1 MRKILTTFA
10 ALHALLVAVLFTTAA
25 QAATAP
31 LRTDHLTSRLVAA
44 ATAVTPGQA
53 LDVGLLLEHDP
64 HWHTYW
70 QNAGDSGSAT
80 QMAFTLPD
88 GFSASDIRWPVPE
101 RIPVLGL
108 VNYGYSDRA
117 LLPVRITVPAP
128 LPAGEVTLVLK
139 ADWLICEE
147 ECIPGEGEYRLTL
160 PVAAAGT
167 SVGASGATDP
177 RWAADFAR
185 AEARQPRTDAAVRAG
200 YRVDG
205 DTLTLDF
212 SGAALPADLS
222 AWTLFPE
229 AAQFITNAATPVWQ
243 RTDTG
248 WQARL
253 PVSEY
258 FAGAQPVFPV
268 LLARGDEGLRVEAA
282 LVPAAATGQA
292 GESAAGTTL
301 WLALILALAGGLVLN
316 LMPCVFPVLSFKAMG
331 ALEHADDRR
340 ALRRHGLFYTAGVVL
355 SFLALAGVLLALR
368 QAGSQIG
375 WGFQL
380 QEPRFVAGLAI
391 LMFVMAMS
399 FAGLLELGARL
410 AGLGQSLT
418 EAQGD
423 RGAFFTGVL
432 ACVVASP
439 CTAPFMGTALGFA
452 LAQPAVVA
460 LAVFAA
466 LGLGLA
472 LPMLLLGF
480 VPALARL
487 LPRPGA
493 WMEGFR
499 QFLAFPLLLTVIW
512 LVWVYGEQTSAL
524 DMAWLLA
531 ALTLIAFG
539 LWLRARPA
547 ARAPAWQRL
556 RQGIALLA
564 IVAGAVVPLTWVP
577 PVAVAAAAQ
586 QDDAWSEARLAEL
599 RAAGKP
605 VLVNM
610 TAAWCITCLANERST
625 LSADSVRQALADK
638 GVTYL
643 KGDWTR
649 RDPAISRYLESF
661 GRNGVPLYV
670 LYPAGGEPEVLP
682 QILTPALVQAALDKL

>member
-1 MRKILTTFA
+1 MRQLRYTVF
-10 ALHALLVAVLFTTAA
+10 ALLALCFGQLALASSPV
-25 QAATAP
+25 
-31 LRTDHLTSRLVAA
+31 LRTDHLNSRLVAA
-44 ATAVTPGQA
+44 TTAVVPGETLQ
-53 LDVGLLLEHDP
+53 VGLLLEHDP

-80 QMAFTLPD
+80 QMAFTLPLD
-88 GFSASDIRWPVPE
+88 FTASDIRWPIPE

-108 VNYGYSDRA
+108 VNYGYSNRA
-117 LLPVRITVPAP
+117 LLPVDVRVPAG
-128 LPAGEVTLVLK
+128 LKADSITLTLK

-147 ECIPGEGEYRLTL
+147 ECIPGEGEYAITL
-160 PVAAAGT
+160 PVAATAELDT
-167 SVGASGATDP
+167 
-177 RWAADFAR
+177 RWAQDFAR
-185 AEARQPRTDAAVRAG
+185 AEARQPKSDSWIQARYQVE
-200 YRVDG
+200 G
-205 DTLTLDF
+205 DTLVLHF
-212 SGAALPADLS
+212 SGHDLPADIRD
-222 AWTLFPE
+222 WTLFPGIS
-229 AAQFITNAATPVWQ
+229 QLITNAATPIWQ
-243 RTDTG
+243 QTSNG
-248 WQARL
+248 WQATL
-253 PVSEY
+253 PLSEY
-258 FAGAQPVFPV
+258 FAGSPAVFPV
-268 LLARGDEGLRVEAA
+268 LLAKGDTGLQVEAT
-282 LVPAAATGQA
+282 LSPAAPPASRQTA
-292 GESAAGTTL
+292 GDSTTV

-331 ALEHADDRR
+331 ALQHADDKQ

-355 SFLALAGVLLALR
+355 SFLALAGVLLVLR
-368 QAGSQIG
+368 EAGEQIG

-380 QEPRFVAGLAI
+380 QEPRFVAALAI
-391 LMFVMAMS
+391 LIFVMAMS

-410 AGLGQSLT
+410 AGIGQSLT
-418 EAQGD
+418 EGQGD
-423 RGAFFTGVL
+423 RSAFFTGVL

-480 VPALARL
+480 VPALASL

-512 LVWVYGEQTSAL
+512 LVWVYGEQTSTL

-539 LWLRARPA
+539 LWLLSRPA
-547 ARAPAWQRL
+547 LRHPFWQRS
-556 RQGIALLA
+556 RKTIALLA
-564 IVAGAVVPLTWVP
+564 IAIGVISPLLQKPTEPANTTVSNSHE
-577 PVAVAAAAQ
+577 
-586 QDDAWSEARLAEL
+586 AWSDIRLSTL
-599 RAAGKP
+599 RAEKRP

-610 TAAWCITCLANERST
+610 TAAWCITCLANEHST
-625 LSADSVRQALADK
+625 LSTESVVNALKAK
-638 GVTYL
+638 NVAYI

-670 LYPAGGEPEVLP
+670 LYPAEGEPRVLP
-682 QILTPALVQAALDKL
+682 QILTPALVEDAIASLNP